1 MKLYAEVTSDRASKG
16 QGGNKYIIV
25 DFTVGNVS
33 RENIGQVELYYS
45 DDTKHGVELDEWIL
59 QYRPSEEED
68 WIIIAQG
75 NVERKGKKRKGAN

>member
-45 DDTKHGVELDEWIL
+45 DDTKHEVELDEWIL